1 MEERSTKE
9 QKVVSQRAK
18 QNEASGFSLFGLLKL
33 LSDHPISIALI
44 YGFMLYFLPP
54 FGWIVMAAVMGSVFA
69 HEAGHFVAAK
79 LNGAPVTVFSVGLPS
94 NWTLKL
100 GSYDGTTFQITPYWF
115 LGGYVDPDMR
125 GLPYWRMLVIMLAG
139 VTVNLLLAFLLFA
152 SAYLWTGRV
161 DFVGE
166 RPVITELSD
175 KVANAKVAGLKV
187 GDEIVRVD
195 ESWMENRQQFSAA
208 MQEKKGQVVTLQI
221 YSADHHYENIQ
232 VLVNEDARIG
242 IGLGGTVER
251 RPSFSE
257 TLAVAS
263 TQTAS
268 NIFRTGSKL
277 LELSRIVE
285 PESKDP
291 DKNRMHGIVA
301 VVDVGTAALSHGLG
315 YFLFVI
321 ASVNSSLFFVNLV
334 PLPILDGG
342 QIVML
347 GIQKWRDRAFNPK
360 LEALM
365 VKVCIY
371 FFVALMVLSLYN
383 DIVHRIKI

>member
-1 MEERSTKE
+1 MKE
-9 QKVVSQRAK
+9 QQLS
-18 QNEASGFSLFGLLKL
+18 FSLFGLLKL
-33 LSDHPISIALI
+33 LGDHPLTIALV
-44 YGFMLYFLPP
+44 YGLMLYFIPP

-79 LNGAPVTVFSVGLPS
+79 FNGAPVTVFSVGLPS
-94 NWTLKL
+94 NWTLRL
-100 GSYDGTTFQITPYWF
+100 GSYGGTTFQITPYWF

-125 GLPYWRMLVIMLAG
+125 GLAYWRMVIIMLAG
-139 VTVNLLLAFLLFA
+139 VAVNLLIAFLLFA

-161 DFVGE
+161 EFVGE
-166 RPVITELSD
+166 RPVITEFSD
-175 KVANAKVAGLKV
+175 KVANAKIAGLAV

-195 ESWMENRQQFSAA
+195 ESWMENRQQFSSS
-208 MQEKKGQVVTLQI
+208 MQEKKGKIVTLQI
-221 YSADHHYENIQ
+221 YRGGRYENIS
-232 VLVNEDARIG
+232 VLVNDDARVG
-242 IGLGGTVER
+242 VSLGGTFER
-251 RPSFSE
+251 SPSLSE
-257 TLAVAS
+257 TLAMAT
-263 TQTAS
+263 TQTGSTIA
-268 NIFRTGSKL
+268 RTGRKL
-277 LELSRIVE
+277 LELSHIVE

-321 ASVNSSLFFVNLV
+321 ASVNASLFFVNLV
-334 PLPILDGG
+334 PLPVLDGG
-342 QIVML
+342 QIIML

-371 FFVALMVLSLYN
+371 FFLALMLLSLYN
-383 DIVHRIKI
+383 DIVHRIKF